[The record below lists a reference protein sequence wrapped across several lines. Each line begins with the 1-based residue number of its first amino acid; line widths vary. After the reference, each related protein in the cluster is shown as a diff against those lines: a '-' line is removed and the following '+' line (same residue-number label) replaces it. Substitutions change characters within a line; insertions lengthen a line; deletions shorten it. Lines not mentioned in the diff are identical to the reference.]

1 MLVSWTTFQ
10 LESIDITLSVP
21 DKARRVLEQVTPL
34 SSPQKL
40 QRDSPIENRAD
51 WLGAGGSPARTAR
64 SDTIGSMESIE
75 SRRPRV
81 LVVDDERH
89 IIDFVTMGLEGRGME
104 VRGALDGSAALK
116 DLEEFRPDVVVLD
129 LMLPRL
135 SGLEVC
141 RRVRTRSDVP
151 ILILSARNE
160 VKDRVSGLNLG
171 ADDYLVKPF
180 AFEELAAR
188 VVALLRRS
196 GAPAGQILRYA
207 DLELDQATREV
218 RRNRRP
224 IDLTAREFALL
235 RFLLERPRHVFSKNQ
250 LLEAVWGY
258 DYVGDSNVVETYI
271 SYLRR
276 KINAPGEPDL
286 IRTIRGSGYRLAG

>member
-1 MLVSWTTFQ
+1 
-10 LESIDITLSVP
+10 
-21 DKARRVLEQVTPL
+21 
-34 SSPQKL
+34 
-40 QRDSPIENRAD
+40 
-51 WLGAGGSPARTAR
+51 
-64 SDTIGSMESIE
+64 MEA
-75 SRRPRV
+75 RRPRV

-89 IIDFVTMGLEGRGME
+89 IVDFVVMGLEGRGME
-104 VRGALDGSAALK
+104 VKGALDGPAALK
-116 DLEEFRPDVVVLD
+116 DLEGFRPDVVVLD
-129 LMLPRL
+129 LMLPGL

-141 RRVRTRSDVP
+141 RRTRAKSDVP
-151 ILILSARNE
+151 ILILSARDE
-160 VKDRVSGLNLG
+160 VEDRVDGLNLG

-196 GAPAGQILRYA
+196 GAPPGRVLRQA

-218 RRNRRP
+218 RRSGHL

-235 RFLLERPRHVFSKNQ
+235 RYFMEHPRQVLSKNQ

-258 DYVGDSNVVETYI
+258 DYVGDSNVVEAYV

-276 KINAPGEPDL
+276 KLNAPGEPDL
-286 IRTIRGSGYRLAG
+286 IQTVRGSGYRLG

>member
-1 MLVSWTTFQ
+1 
-10 LESIDITLSVP
+10 
-21 DKARRVLEQVTPL
+21 
-34 SSPQKL
+34 
-40 QRDSPIENRAD
+40 
-51 WLGAGGSPARTAR
+51 
-64 SDTIGSMESIE
+64 
-75 SRRPRV
+75 

-89 IIDFVTMGLEGRGME
+89 IVDFVAMGLKGRGIE
-104 VRGALDGSAALK
+104 VRGALDGPSALRE
-116 DLEEFRPDVVVLD
+116 LEEFRPDVVVLD
-129 LMLPRL
+129 LMLPGL

-141 RRVRTRSDVP
+141 RRMRAMSSVP
-151 ILILSARNE
+151 ILILSARDE
-160 VKDRVSGLNLG
+160 VEDRVGGLNLG

-188 VVALLRRS
+188 VIALLRRS
-196 GAPAGQILRYA
+196 GAPTGQTLRYA

-235 RFLLERPRHVFSKNQ
+235 RFLLEHPRQVLSKDQ

-258 DYVGDSNVVETYI
+258 DYVGDSNVVEAYI

-276 KINAPGEPDL
+276 KLNAPDEPDL
-286 IRTIRGSGYRLAG
+286 IQTIRGSGYRLGR

>member
-1 MLVSWTTFQ
+1 M
-10 LESIDITLSVP
+10 
-21 DKARRVLEQVTPL
+21 
-34 SSPQKL
+34 
-40 QRDSPIENRAD
+40 ENR
-51 WLGAGGSPARTAR
+51 R
-64 SDTIGSMESIE
+64 S
-75 SRRPRV
+75 RV

-89 IIDFVTMGLEGRGME
+89 IVDLIAMGLEGRGME
-104 VRGALDGSAALK
+104 VEGALDGPSALTA
-116 DLEEFRPDVVVLD
+116 LEEFRPDVVVLD

-141 RRVRTRSDVP
+141 RRTRARSDVP
-151 ILILSARNE
+151 ILILSARDE

-196 GAPAGQILRYA
+196 GAPPGRILRHA
-207 DLELDQATREV
+207 DLVLDQASREV
-218 RRNRRP
+218 RRNGRL
-224 IDLTAREFALL
+224 IELTAREFALL
-235 RFLLERPRHVFSKNQ
+235 RFLLEHPRQVFSKNQ

-271 SYLRR
+271 CYLRR
-276 KINAPGEPDL
+276 KLNGPDEPDQ
-286 IRTIRGSGYRLAG
+286 IRTVRGSGYRLGG